1 MVATPRQEK
10 CVEMIGCSLAHLFR
24 HNSPVFDGSE
34 RPMAADD

>member
-1 MVATPRQEK
+1 
-10 CVEMIGCSLAHLFR
+10 LAHLFR